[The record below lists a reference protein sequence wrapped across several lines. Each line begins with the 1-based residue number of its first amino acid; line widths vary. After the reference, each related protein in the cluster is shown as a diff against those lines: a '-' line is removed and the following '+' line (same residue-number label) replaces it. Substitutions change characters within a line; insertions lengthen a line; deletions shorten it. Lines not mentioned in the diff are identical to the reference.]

1 MQAGVYPFLFSTL
14 FVSPGWQF
22 RVRILRQSDSDFRY
36 SYGACS
42 EATTWNGT
50 LLISSA
56 VGIVVMK
63 RSLIPLVVACSTLLA
78 QKGTPVPQLDK
89 ATFGAGC
96 FWCVEAVFERLPGV
110 HNVVAGYTGGTKP
123 FPTYEEVCTA
133 KTGHAEVA
141 QITFDPSIISYEQLL
156 DMFWQSH
163 DPTTLNRQG
172 TDVGTQY
179 RSVIFYHDDKQRAAA
194 EASRA
199 KARGEFRD
207 SIVTEI
213 KALTEFYEAEN
224 YHQDYYRN
232 NPAAPYCSVVIR
244 PKLKKLKLE

>member
-1 MQAGVYPFLFSTL
+1 
-14 FVSPGWQF
+14 
-22 RVRILRQSDSDFRY
+22 
-36 SYGACS
+36 
-42 EATTWNGT
+42 
-50 LLISSA
+50 
-56 VGIVVMK
+56 
-63 RSLIPLVVACSTLLA
+63 
-78 QKGTPVPQLDK
+78 
-89 ATFGAGC
+89 
-96 FWCVEAVFERLPGV
+96 
-110 HNVVAGYTGGTKP
+110 
-123 FPTYEEVCTA
+123 
-133 KTGHAEVA
+133 
-141 QITFDPSIISYEQLL
+141 
-156 DMFWQSH
+156 MFWQSH

-179 RSVIFYHDDKQRAAA
+179 RSVIFHHDDKQRAAA